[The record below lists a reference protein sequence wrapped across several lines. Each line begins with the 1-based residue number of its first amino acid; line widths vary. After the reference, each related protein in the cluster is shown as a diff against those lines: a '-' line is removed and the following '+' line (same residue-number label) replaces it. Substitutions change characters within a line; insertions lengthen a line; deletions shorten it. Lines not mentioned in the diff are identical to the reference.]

1 MSALFA
7 TPLRPW
13 QRRLVAIAWITYAAY
28 YLTRSNLAVAMPDM
42 AAELSFSKGQVGA
55 LGTGFFWFY
64 AIGQLVN
71 GQLGDRVSPRR
82 FVFVGMLV
90 SAGLSFAFGW
100 FSSWGVLFILWS
112 INGFFQATGWG
123 PILRTLAN
131 WLTLGQR
138 RKISGVFGSCFVA
151 GNGVTLLLTGWLV
164 ASFGWRYAFWVPAA
178 LLAVAAMGWVVL
190 VRDTPEDAGHTA
202 VHPPPPQNSHPETW
216 STVLAGLLNSFR
228 QYWRLG
234 LASLFLGFCLVS
246 LALWIPTY
254 YVEVGNLGIGTAAK
268 LSSLIPAA
276 GLVGTL
282 LIGWLVGRFFVHQES
297 KGLLIVL
304 AILTLFFLLYPLLP
318 IHIVLSSI
326 ALMGIGV
333 VVYGASSLI
342 LTTMP
347 LILGGRHGASG
358 IAGLIDFSF
367 NVGAGLSGLG
377 IGAVLDRQSWTA
389 VFLLLAASAFLA
401 TLFVGLTLK
410 VKQPSGGSEPPGGL
424 FLGDET

>member
-1 MSALFA
+1 MTALSA
-7 TPLRPW
+7 TPLHPW
-13 QRRLVAIAWITYAAY
+13 QRRLIAIAWITYAAY
-28 YLTRSNLAVAMPDM
+28 YLTRSNLAVAMPNM
-42 AAELSFSKGQVGA
+42 AVELDFSKGQIGA

-100 FSSWGVLFILWS
+100 FSSWIMLFSLWS

-138 RKISGVFGSCFVA
+138 RRISGVFGSCFVA
-151 GNGVTLLLTGWLV
+151 GNGITLLLTGWLV
-164 ASFGWRYAFWVPAA
+164 ASFGWRYAFWIPAG
-178 LLAVAAMGWVVL
+178 LLAFAAVGWVL
-190 VRDTPEDAGHTA
+190 MVRDTPESAGYTA
-202 VHPPPPQNSHPETW
+202 VNSPPPQNSPHETW
-216 STVLAGLLNSFR
+216 STILTGLLNSFR
-228 QYWRLG
+228 QFWLLG

-254 YVEVGNLGIGTAAK
+254 YVEVGNLDIGTAAK

-276 GLVGTL
+276 GLIGTL
-282 LIGWLVGRFFVHQES
+282 LIGWLVSRFFINQES
-297 KGLLIVL
+297 KGLLLVL
-304 AILTLFFLLYPLLP
+304 SILTLFFLLYPLLP
-318 IHIVLSSI
+318 IHIVWSSI
-326 ALMGIGV
+326 ALMLIGV
-333 VVYGASSLI
+333 LVYGASSLI

-367 NVGAGLSGLG
+367 NVGAGISGLG
-377 IGAVLDRQSWTA
+377 IGAILDNQTWTA

-401 TLFVGLTLK
+401 TLFVSLTIKLK
-410 VKQPSGGSEPPGGL
+410 
-424 FLGDET
+424 GDDK